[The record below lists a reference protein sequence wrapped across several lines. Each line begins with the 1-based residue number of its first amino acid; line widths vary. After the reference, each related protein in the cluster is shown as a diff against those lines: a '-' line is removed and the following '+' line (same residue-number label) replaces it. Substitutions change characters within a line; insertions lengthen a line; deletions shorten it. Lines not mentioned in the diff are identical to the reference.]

1 MYLIYRIISPHPNE
15 ITLNRDKS
23 VLRKLIPS
31 NSNRQMQYNV
41 KKYEKFVFFYYKIYK
56 YISIHLFFHLE
67 FVMIKKM
74 NIFL

>member
-41 KKYEKFVFFYYKIYK
+41 KKYEKFVFFIIKCINISPFIY
-56 YISIHLFFHLE
+56 FFT
-67 FVMIKKM
+67 
-74 NIFL
+74 